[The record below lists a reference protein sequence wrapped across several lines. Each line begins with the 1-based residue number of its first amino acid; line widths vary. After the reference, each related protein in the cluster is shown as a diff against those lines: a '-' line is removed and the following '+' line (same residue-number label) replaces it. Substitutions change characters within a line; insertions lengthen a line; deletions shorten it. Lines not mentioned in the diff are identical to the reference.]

1 VAIGL
6 IALALGAADEG
17 VGGTARADT
26 AQPAAAAA
34 AAVVGSTPLD
44 RFLDDLKTLRVTF
57 TQQLIDGH
65 GHALQSGSGTLVVQR
80 PGRFRWE
87 IRPAGDEAGQLVVA
101 DGKNLWFYDR
111 DLAQVTVKPAGAAL
125 TATPALLL
133 AGGGDIRQS
142 FEVRALPK
150 ADGLDWVAVTPK
162 AKDADFREARLG
174 FAAGELKRMV
184 LADKLGQS
192 ATLVF
197 GPAVRNGPVTAAEVG
212 FTPPAGVDV
221 IGTPA
226 A

>member
-1 VAIGL
+1 VAAVIACALSVAGEGL
-6 IALALGAADEG
+6 
-17 VGGTARADT
+17 GGTARAQT
-26 AQPAAAAA
+26 AEPAATGAS
-34 AAVVGSTPLD
+34 VGSTPLD
-44 RFLDDLKTLRVTF
+44 GFLAGLKTLRVTF

-65 GHALQSGSGTLVVQR
+65 GHALQSGSGTLIVQR

-87 IRPAGDEAGQLVVA
+87 IRPGGDEAGQLVVA
-101 DGKNLWFYDR
+101 DGRNLWFYDR
-111 DLAQVTVKPAGAAL
+111 DLAQVTVKPADAAL

-133 AGGGDIRQS
+133 SGGGDIRQS
-142 FEVRALPK
+142 FDVRPLPK
-150 ADGLDWVAVTPK
+150 SAGLEWVAVTPK

-197 GPAVRNGPVTAAEVG
+197 GPAVRNGPVSPAEVG